1 MKKTLLVLTVLA
13 LAVPAMAAVSI
24 DVNDLGGGVAAIEY
38 TADANMS
45 AFGLK
50 VSVDAGT
57 ITAVSPNKVG
67 ESNSTAKGFGIFL
80 GTIDIN
86 STTGLV
92 DNYGSPVAPNS
103 DPGAGGTGLDTNTVV
118 IELGALYEDG
128 NQPPLSGTLCQV
140 TVSECCKMTVTV
152 EPTRCGETG
161 GGQDAGA
168 VQEDGTPV
176 VPTLTG
182 ATAIDIDYN
191 CGCACLGNISGDN
204 YVTTVDLGML
214 YSKLGQYGATWTGA
228 PEDKYKI
235 PEGHALFDICGD
247 MNLDHYITTVDL
259 GMLYSKL
266 GQYGAT
272 WTGAPEDKYKIPC
285 P

>member
-24 DVNDLGGGVAAIEY
+24 DVNDLGGGVAAIQY
-38 TADANMS
+38 TADVNMS

-86 STTGLV
+86 STTGAV

-103 DPGAGGTGLDTNTVV
+103 DPGASGTGLDTNTVV

-128 NQPPLSGTLCQV
+128 NQPPLSGTLCQI
-140 TVSECCKMTVTV
+140 TVSETCKMTVTV

-168 VQEDGTPV
+168 VQEDGTAV

-182 ATAIDIDYN
+182 ATAIDIVL
-191 CGCACLGNISGDN
+191 GCSCWGDIAGDASPDPDN
-204 YVTTVDLGML
+204 VVSTSDL
-214 YSKLGQYGATWTGA
+214 SKLVTYLYGLGSPYSISPVPAGY
-228 PEDKYKI
+228 ECM
-235 PEGHALFDICGD
+235 DIAGD
-247 MNLDHYITTVDL
+247 SSPDPDNVLSTSDL
-259 GMLYSKL
+259 SKL
-266 GQYGAT
+266 VTYLYGLGSPY
-272 WTGAPEDKYKIPC
+272 TGTCMTIP
-285 P
+285 

>member
-1 MKKTLLVLTVLA
+1 MKKSLLVLTVLA

-24 DVNDLGGGVAAIEY
+24 DVNDLGGGVAAIQY
-38 TADANMS
+38 TADVNMS

-57 ITAVSPNKVG
+57 ITAVSPNQVG
-67 ESNSTAKGFGIFL
+67 ESNSTSKGFGIFL

-86 STTGLV
+86 DTTGEV

-103 DPGAGGTGLDTNTVV
+103 DPGASGTGLDTNTVV

-128 NQPPLSGTLCQV
+128 NQPPLTGTLCQV

-152 EPTRCGETG
+152 EPTRCGETA
-161 GGQDAGA
+161 GQEDAGA
-168 VQEDGTPV
+168 VQEDGTAV

-191 CGCACLGNISGDN
+191 CGPACYSCPYWSIGDYNGDGWVNGDDLLGIANNFGAVVDTDYERCWDGSVDTPTSWLNGDDVVKIANNFGSGDGTN
-204 YVTTVDLGML
+204 CE
-214 YSKLGQYGATWTGA
+214 AWN
-228 PEDKYKI
+228 P
-235 PEGHALFDICGD
+235 
-247 MNLDHYITTVDL
+247 
-259 GMLYSKL
+259 
-266 GQYGAT
+266 
-272 WTGAPEDKYKIPC
+272 
-285 P
+285 